1 MPYLV
6 EELSSCQ
13 TIFSLIVFSD
23 EAALK
28 EKITGEEEVRCDLCI
43 REYTAVALCID
54 CVAFLCSHCHK
65 FHKYS
70 REYQGHSMSQSKELR
85 AKKKDFK
92 IQPKTKPLLC
102 QEHKAELSFYCGTC
116 EQLVCHYCIMTDHNG
131 HQHNTVKKMARKH
144 KAEMDGIIESIEDM
158 INELAIAHQNI
169 TTTREKV
176 EKQAT
181 EI

>member
-1 MPYLV
+1 
-6 EELSSCQ
+6 
-13 TIFSLIVFSD
+13 
-23 EAALK
+23 
-28 EKITGEEEVRCDLCI
+28 
-43 REYTAVALCID
+43 
-54 CVAFLCSHCHK
+54 
-65 FHKYS
+65 
-70 REYQGHSMSQSKELR
+70 
-85 AKKKDFK
+85 
-92 IQPKTKPLLC
+92 
-102 QEHKAELSFYCGTC
+102 
-116 EQLVCHYCIMTDHNG
+116 MTDHNG

>member
-92 IQPKTKPLLC
+92 IQPKTKP
-102 QEHKAELSFYCGTC
+102 
-116 EQLVCHYCIMTDHNG
+116 
-131 HQHNTVKKMARKH
+131 
-144 KAEMDGIIESIEDM
+144 
-158 INELAIAHQNI
+158 
-169 TTTREKV
+169 
-176 EKQAT
+176 
-181 EI
+181 